1 MIKEEDLV
9 VVIENGVLKKGKV
22 KYIANRSIAIVWL
35 FDDKQLKKVPIEN
48 ITLDSQEEKK
58 EKTPVEKESITITS
72 EEFWT
77 VATEVITEESLK
89 FGANGLMIALIMG
102 KIMAKIH
109 TELFSEVEE
118 GLK

>member
-22 KYIANRSIAIVWL
+22 KYIANRSIAIVWF

-48 ITLDSQEEKK
+48 IALDNQEEK
-58 EKTPVEKESITITS
+58 KESITITPDEFIEISADVVS
-72 EEFWT
+72 EIVRVTGIIDIAGIIDIGAILISKLCEKLFEKEND
-77 VATEVITEESLK
+77 EV
-89 FGANGLMIALIMG
+89 
-102 KIMAKIH
+102 
-109 TELFSEVEE
+109 E

>member
-35 FDDKQLKKVPIEN
+35 FDDKQLKKVPIDHIAVDN
-48 ITLDSQEEKK
+48 QEEKK

-72 EEFWT
+72 EELKT
-77 VATEVITEESLK
+77 VATKVISEESLK
-89 FGANGLMIALIMG
+89 FGPNGLMIALTMG

-109 TELFSEVEE
+109 IELFSEADNE
-118 GLK
+118 

>member
-22 KYIANRSIAIVWL
+22 KYIANRSIAVVWF

-48 ITLDSQEEKK
+48 IALDNQEEKK

-72 EEFWT
+72 EELWT

-89 FGANGLMIALIMG
+89 FGPNGLMIALTMG

>member
-22 KYIANRSIAIVWL
+22 KYIANRSIAIVWF

-48 ITLDSQEEKK
+48 IALDRQEEKK
-58 EKTPVEKESITITS
+58 EKTPVEKESITITPDEFIEISTDVVS
-72 EEFWT
+72 EIVQAIGT
-77 VATEVITEESLK
+77 VDI
-89 FGANGLMIALIMG
+89 GAILMSKLCE
-102 KIMAKIH
+102 K
-109 TELFSEVEE
+109 LFEKENDEVEE

>member
-22 KYIANRSIAIVWL
+22 KYIANRSIAIVWF
-35 FDDKQLKKVPIEN
+35 FDDKQLKKVPIDHIAVDN
-48 ITLDSQEEKK
+48 QEEKK

-72 EEFWT
+72 EELNT
-77 VATEVITEESLK
+77 VASKVISEESLK
-89 FGANGLMIALIMG
+89 FGPNGLMIALTMA
-102 KIMAKIH
+102 KIMAKID

>member
-22 KYIANRSIAIVWL
+22 KHITNRSIAIVW
-35 FDDKQLKKVPIEN
+35 FFEDKQLKKVPIEN
-48 ITLDSQEEKK
+48 IALDSQEEKK

-72 EEFWT
+72 EELKK
-77 VATEVITEESLK
+77 VATKVISEESLK
-89 FGANGLMIALIMG
+89 FGPNGLMIGLTVV

-109 TELFSEVEE
+109 TELFSEVD
-118 GLK
+118 L

>member
-22 KYIANRSIAIVWL
+22 KYIANRSIAIVWF

-48 ITLDSQEEKK
+48 IALDSQEEKK

-72 EEFWT
+72 EELKT
-77 VATEVITEESLK
+77 VATKVITEESLK
-89 FGANGLMIALIMG
+89 FEANGFMIGLIMR